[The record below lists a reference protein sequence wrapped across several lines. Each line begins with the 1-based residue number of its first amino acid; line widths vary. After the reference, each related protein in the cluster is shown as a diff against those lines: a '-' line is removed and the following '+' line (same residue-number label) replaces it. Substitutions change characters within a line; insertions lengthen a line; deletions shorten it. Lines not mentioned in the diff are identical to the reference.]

1 MTTVKETAGR
11 QPWKE
16 IEDEIQGADVAALEE
31 TFALLTASDTARAI
45 SRLSPHDQQRLLQM
59 LPAEEA
65 ADVLE
70 DIPDAQAADM
80 IGQLPTNA
88 AAAIVVELPSDRAA
102 DVLSEMERETSES
115 ILRELPAEEQAEAR
129 ELLSYDENTAGGI
142 MIKEY
147 LVYEQGLVVADVLRD
162 LGEHAAAYVD
172 FNVQYS
178 YIVDGDGRLTGV
190 LRLRDLVL
198 AHRQATVASVMIENP
213 ISVKTDAPLAELHDF
228 FEDHAFIGLPVVDDL
243 GLLHGVILRTAVLL
257 AESRVADET
266 YLESTGIVGG
276 EEFRSMGFL
285 RRSGRRLSWLTINIA
300 LNVVAASVIAVYQET
315 LSAVIVLAVFL
326 PIISDMSG
334 CSGNQ
339 AVAVSIRELSL
350 GVIRPRDVM
359 RVVWKEGIIG
369 LMNGFVLGLLLGIVA
384 WLWQDNLVLG
394 LVVGGALAA
403 NTLVAVILGGAVPLV
418 LRGLKQDPALASGPI
433 LTTVTDMCGFFLVL
447 SLAGAYLVQ
456 LNG

>member
-1 MTTVKETAGR
+1 MTIDETHGG

-16 IEDEIQGADVAALEE
+16 IEDELEGADVDALKE

-45 SRLSPHDQQRLLQM
+45 SRLSAHNQQRLLEL
-59 LPAEEA
+59 LPPESA
-65 ADVLE
+65 ADVL
-70 DIPDAQAADM
+70 DDVPDAQAADL
-80 IGQLPTNA
+80 IGQLPADT
-88 AAAIVVELPSDRAA
+88 AAAIVAELPSDEAA
-102 DVLSEMERETSES
+102 DLLSEMVPDTSEA
-115 ILRELPAEEQAEAR
+115 ILRKLPAQEQAQAR

-147 LVYEQGLVVADVLRD
+147 LVYQMGLVVGDVLRD
-162 LGEHAAAYVD
+162 LERHASTYVD

-178 YIVDGDGRLTGV
+178 YVVDGAGRLTGV

-198 AHRQATVASVMIENP
+198 APRQATIASIMIQDP
-213 ISVKTDAPLAELHDF
+213 ISVQTEAGIAELHDF
-228 FEDHAFIGLPVVDDL
+228 FEDHAYIGLPVVDARGRL
-243 GLLHGVILRTAVLL
+243 QGVILRNAVLR
-257 AESRVADET
+257 AESRVADEI

-276 EEFRSMGFL
+276 EELRSMGFL
-285 RRSGRRLSWLTINIA
+285 RRSGRRLSWLSINIV

-339 AVAVSIRELSL
+339 AVAVSIRELTL
-350 GVIRPRDVM
+350 GVIRPRDM
-359 RVVWKEGIIG
+359 LRVLWKEGVVG
-369 LMNGFVLGLLLGIVA
+369 LMNGLVLGLLLGTVT
-384 WLWQDNLVLG
+384 WVWQGNLALG

-403 NTLVAVILGGAVPLV
+403 NTLLAVLLGGAVPLV
-418 LRGLKQDPALASGPI
+418 LRGLNQDPALASGPI
-433 LTTVTDMCGFFLVL
+433 LTTVTDMFGFFLVL
-447 SLAGAYLVQ
+447 SLAAFYLAQ

>member
-1 MTTVKETAGR
+1 MTTVKETR
-11 QPWKE
+11 DEQPWRE
-16 IEDEIQGADVAALEE
+16 IEEEIEGANVAALEE
-31 TFALLTASDTARAI
+31 TLELLTASDTARAI
-45 SRLSPHDQQRLLQM
+45 SRLSAHDQQRLLQ
-59 LPAEEA
+59 LLSPEEA
-65 ADVLE
+65 AAVLE

-88 AAAIVVELPSDRAA
+88 AAAIMVELPSDHAV
-102 DVLSEMERETSES
+102 DVLAEMVPATSEA

-147 LVYEQGLVVADVLRD
+147 LVYEQGLLVVDVLRD
-162 LGEHAAAYVD
+162 LEEHAPAYVD

-198 AHRQATVASVMIENP
+198 AQRQTTIASVMIENP
-213 ISVKTDAPLAELHDF
+213 TSVRTDAGLAELHDF
-228 FEDHAFIGLPVVDDL
+228 FEDHAFIGLPVVDDQ
-243 GLLHGVILRTAVLL
+243 GLLHGVILRTAVLQ

-266 YLESTGIVGG
+266 YLVSTGIVGG
-276 EEFRSMGFL
+276 EELRSMGFL
-285 RRSGRRLSWLTINIA
+285 RRSGRRLSWLTINIL
-300 LNVVAASVIAVYQET
+300 LNVVAASVIAVYQDT

-350 GVIRPRDVM
+350 GVIRPRDFV
-359 RVVWKEGIIG
+359 RVFWKEGIMGVTNG
-369 LMNGFVLGLLLGIVA
+369 LVLGLLLGIVA
-384 WLWQDNLVLG
+384 WVWQGNLALG

-403 NTLVAVILGGAVPLV
+403 NTLVAVLLGGALPLV
-418 LRGLKQDPALASGPI
+418 LRGLNQDPALASGPI
-433 LTTVTDMCGFFLVL
+433 LTTVTDMCGFLLVL
-447 SLAGAYLVQ
+447 NLAAAYVAQ
-456 LNG
+456 LTV